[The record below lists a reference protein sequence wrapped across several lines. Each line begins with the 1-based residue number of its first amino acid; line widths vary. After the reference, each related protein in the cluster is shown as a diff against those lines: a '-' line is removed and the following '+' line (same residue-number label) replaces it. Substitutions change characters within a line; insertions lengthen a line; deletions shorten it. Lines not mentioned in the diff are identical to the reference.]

1 MHIVMPQSEKIA
13 ESSNKLVVDGKAYLR
28 FVSNLPGQTS
38 LEELYQTDPQRVLFP
53 EVPQGEII
61 QAAIV
66 TTSGGLVGGDKTSV
80 KVEVSEN
87 AQVLV
92 LGQAAEKIYRSTGKN
107 SSVKVSLKAKE
118 GGWLEYL
125 PQEAILF
132 EGARLQRDTRIKVEG
147 EGQVFAGEILVF
159 GRIGS
164 GERFETGFV
173 YDSWEIT
180 RDGRVVWADALHL
193 DRDIAAVIDAPS
205 CFDGS
210 VAIATAVYVGPRAEK
225 QLETARE
232 ILHANGKDT
241 LKAASCVNDILVVR
255 WLGRD
260 VFELRRDF
268 GNFWRIFRNKVA
280 GLPQVMP
287 RLWQI

>member
-1 MHIVMPQSEKIA
+1 M
-13 ESSNKLVVDGKAYLR
+13 
-28 FVSNLPGQTS
+28 
-38 LEELYQTDPQRVLFP
+38 
-53 EVPQGEII
+53 
-61 QAAIV
+61 
-66 TTSGGLVGGDKTSV
+66 
-80 KVEVSEN
+80 
-87 AQVLV
+87 
-92 LGQAAEKIYRSTGKN
+92 
-107 SSVKVSLKAKE
+107 
-118 GGWLEYL
+118 
-125 PQEAILF
+125 
-132 EGARLQRDTRIKVEG
+132 
-147 EGQVFAGEILVF
+147 
-159 GRIGS
+159 
-164 GERFETGFV
+164 
-173 YDSWEIT
+173 
-180 RDGRVVWADALHL
+180 HL
-193 DRDIAAVIDAPS
+193 DTDIAAVIDAPS

-260 VFELRRDF
+260 VFELRRNF